1 MKRFLFAPALAV
13 AALVVAGCATPASTS
28 TASTT
33 ASAPTLDGAD
43 VRVLEFPGT
52 AVDGTVP
59 GDGKPREVRVV
70 IDEPAM
76 KIVTIVLRAGTLLPP
91 HMSAVP
97 VTISALQG
105 SGTVIAGEERLRID
119 ASHAVALRPGVQHA
133 VEPDAGTDIVL
144 LVTHFGRADGK
155 GQ

>member
-13 AALVVAGCATPASTS
+13 AALVVAGCATPTS

-43 VRVLEFPGT
+43 VRVLEFPGV

>member
-1 MKRFLFAPALAV
+1 MKRFLFAPAFAVSALMLA
-13 AALVVAGCATPASTS
+13 ACATPAPT
-28 TASTT
+28 TTT

-43 VRVLEFPGT
+43 VRVLEFPGV

-144 LVTHFGRADGK
+144 LVTHFGRAEGK